1 MRKMSVPDNPSA
13 PPGRSQHYARAERER
28 RFLLAEFPPGAIT
41 KTARI
46 IDRYF
51 PATRLRLRL
60 TLEAAGATLR
70 TYYKLT
76 QKNPAPDG
84 GPGQL
89 TTLYLNQT
97 EFELLAT
104 LPGATLRKTRYSV
117 PPLGIDVFDPPL
129 AGLTLAE
136 CEFEDEACE
145 NSFVPPAWALAEV
158 TTDARFTGGRLATMS
173 PTDLPEMLSAFGVVP
188 KAATR

>member
-13 PPGRSQHYARAERER
+13 PSGRSQHYARAERER
-28 RFLLAEFPPGAIT
+28 RFLLAEFPAGDIT

-60 TLEAAGATLR
+60 TLEAAGATTR

-76 QKNPAPDG
+76 QKIPAPDG

-104 LPGATLRKTRYSV
+104 LPGATLRKTRYSI
-117 PPLGIDVFDPPL
+117 PPFGIDVFDPPL

-136 CEFEDEACE
+136 CEFEDEASE
-145 NSFVPPAWALAEV
+145 NSFVPPTWVLAEV

-173 PTDLPEMLSAFGVVP
+173 PADLPELLSAFGVVI
-188 KAATR
+188 KVD